1 LFALLFRS
9 VIYPAPCSQSF
20 LESGSRSDSSD
31 SYTTSWFTHLYAR
44 TVCVV
49 W

>member
-1 LFALLFRS
+1 LFTLLFRS
-9 VIYPAPCSQSF
+9 VIYPASCSQSF
-20 LESGSRSDSSD
+20 LESDSSD